1 VVLLN
6 SCNVSKNF
14 IIIPI
19 VCFFIGVFTVS
30 SPAKTISAR
39 SCTLADVQAAVSE
52 AVSGDIVALP
62 KGKASWS
69 SSLKIATKNLTLQG
83 NGIGSTIISGGS
95 KSISLTGESANGLRI
110 TGIEFQAGSQLIF
123 ASGTGTPRQ
132 AIKNFR
138 VDNCKFTGTYIA
150 IETNGGAT
158 GVFDHCVFENTYGAR
173 LYGSNDAVARPPY
186 KLGTDDAVFFE
197 DNNIKVTP
205 DGNPPHFIASNSH
218 SKYVIRHNTFDY
230 QKSLWNIVDAHGA
243 CEVKGRGSATWEI
256 YDNTFKLI
264 PTLDQVI
271 NLRGGQGVV
280 FNNTFTGDYIPR
292 HPIAV
297 TDYAVCVGNC
307 TQSCTVYPCVDM
319 INHAYFWNNNIKTT
333 PVNPIN
339 NCSVYIKLDRD
350 YRIIPMPGY
359 TPFTYPHPL
368 TKSNPGTV
376 ATSKNSNKTAFVSEK
391 ITVKPGAHRAS
402 TLITYNLEQNSP
414 VKIAVFS
421 INGTMIKSLVDDV
434 ETIGNHQVTWD
445 ASGVPNGLYLIKSSI
460 DNVQSNFKVFR

>member
-1 VVLLN
+1 M
-6 SCNVSKNF
+6 
-14 IIIPI
+14 
-19 VCFFIGVFTVS
+19 GVFTVS

-39 SCTLADVQAAVSE
+39 SCALADVQTAVSD
-52 AVSGDIVALP
+52 AISGDIIVLP

-110 TGIEFQAGSQLIF
+110 TDIEFQAGSQLIF
-123 ASGTGTPRQ
+123 AAGSGTPRQ
-132 AIKNFR
+132 SVKNLR
-138 VDNCKFTGTYIA
+138 VDHCKFVNCYIA
-150 IETNGGAT
+150 IETTGGCT
-158 GVFDHCVFENTYGAR
+158 GVFDHCEYVDSYGAR
-173 LYGSNDAVARPPY
+173 LYGSNDANARPPY
-186 KLGTDDAVFFE
+186 QLGTSDAVFFE

-205 DGNPPHFIASNSH
+205 NGNPPHFIASNSH

-280 FNNTFTGDYIPR
+280 FNNTFTGDYKPR

-297 TDYAVCVGNC
+297 TDYAVCIGNC

-333 PVNPIN
+333 PVNPID
-339 NCSVYIKLDRD
+339 NCSGYIKLDRD
-350 YRIIPMPGY
+350 YRIVPMPGY
-359 TPFTYPHPL
+359 TPYAYPHPL
-368 TKSNPGTV
+368 TRNPGTV
-376 ATSKNSNKTAFVSEK
+376 ATNKNSNKTTLVSEK
-391 ITVKPGAHRAS
+391 MTIKPGAHKAT
-402 TLITYNLEQNSP
+402 TLISYNLEQNSS
-414 VKIAVFS
+414 VKIVVFS
-421 INGTMIKSLVDDV
+421 INGTFIKSLVDEV
-434 ETIGNHQVTWD
+434 EAVGSHEVTWN
-445 ASGVPNGLYLIKSSI
+445 ASDVPNGLYLIKTSI
-460 DNVQSNFKVFR
+460 DNVQRNFKVFR